1 MTEIRPTPGSWID
14 LLADTAAR
22 VPDRVAFR
30 HLADGETPAGELT
43 YAQLDAGARAVAAR
57 LQALGLG
64 GREVVLLY
72 PSGLDYVT
80 AFFGCLYAGAVAV
93 PAYPPTR
100 QPRSLARIVGIV
112 GDCGAGTVLTTTAFA
127 AKLGSRMPAAAA
139 LRVVTTDDMPH
150 DGAEPWTRPAADA
163 DTLAFIQY
171 TSGSTSNPRG
181 VLLTHGNLLSNAAV
195 TQRLFRTGEDTRIVS
210 WLPMY
215 HDMGLIGSVLGTVH
229 SGGSCVLMSPSAF
242 AQRPGR
248 WLEAISRF
256 GATAS
261 GAPNF
266 AYDLCV
272 DRIGPE
278 ERARLDLSSWEV
290 AFNGAEPLRPSTLR
304 RFAEAFAGSGFR
316 AEALTP
322 CYGLAEA
329 TLLVTGKRWG
339 APAAVDGAPP
349 SGGAPVVSS
358 GIPADDVRVE
368 IVDAATHRPADP
380 GAVGEIWVDSPGAAR
395 GYLGHPELSEATF
408 GATLAGTSGPR
419 FLRTGDL
426 GYLADGELHV
436 VGRLKDLVVVRGR
449 NHYPQDVEQT
459 AELCHEALRPGGGAA
474 FPVTVGGEE
483 HLALVHEID
492 RSFEGDLDEVVTTAR
507 AAVAAEHRVRPHTV
521 VLIRTGSLP
530 RTSSGKVQRRACKA
544 ELLAGSLKVLLADHD
559 DGRAP
564 DDVRP
569 SAADPAVTV
578 PAVTDLARPAPEGP
592 AATGAPDPGPAPHPG
607 PGPAP
612 DLAPDAWRTEGIL
625 AFLREQVALI
635 LRREDVVPDRPLLE
649 LGLDSLGT
657 VDLQHRI
664 AGELGLAV
672 DLEEELTSTLTE
684 LAASLAARPHGTAER
699 AAVRPVTGR
708 AADGDRPLTPA
719 QQAQWLGHRL
729 APDSTAQVIAAAV
742 AVRGTLDTD
751 ALRRALDAAAARH
764 PALRTTFHATGD
776 GPVGHVHDELRPE
789 FARHDAAGTD
799 PATLDEEL
807 VRAAYRP
814 FDLEHGPL
822 LRAAVFSLAEDD
834 HRLVLAVHHIAADLW
849 SLEVLLADLDR
860 LYPAALAEQPL
871 TAETVDEAPRT
882 PAGAERDRLLT
893 YWKEELADA
902 PTLLP
907 LPADLPRTDR
917 RRLHG
922 AAEPF
927 RLGPRTSARL
937 TALAAARGTTRY
949 TVLLA
954 AYQVLLSRI
963 TGRRDLLVATPV
975 HGRAGPRE
983 AASVALYADMVPLR
997 GRIDD
1002 DEDFAALLGRTH
1014 GVVRAGIAHA
1024 GLGISSI
1031 AGHLAPERAPGRP
1044 ALAQAVFTLHRPVG
1058 RHGALLAACALGLP
1072 GPGGGVLGPLTL
1084 RPAPFTPPAGQ
1095 FETGVTLAEID
1106 DELHGVLH
1114 YDTDL
1119 FLPATARGWAEQFVT
1134 LLEQVTA
1141 DPATPL
1147 ADLLGARPSA
1157 APAAGEE
1164 TRRLRPVHEM
1174 FADRVALAP
1183 HRTAVVWEG
1192 GELTYRELDV
1202 RANRLAHRLIAEGV
1216 GPESMVGICL
1226 PRSPELVVAVLAVA
1240 KAGGAY
1246 VPLDPGHPAERIR
1259 HVLADTAPR
1268 VLVST
1273 ATAAAR
1279 LPLLEAVLVDL
1290 DAEADALDALPEDD
1304 PGVPGD
1310 LDRLA
1315 YVIHTSGSSGRP
1327 KGVLVPCRG
1336 VANLFAGGDF
1346 RFDHT
1351 DVWTLFHS
1359 YTFDFSVWEL
1369 WGPLVHGGRLVV
1381 VPTEA
1386 TLSPP
1391 AFWDLI
1397 QERRVTVLNQTPAVF
1412 AELTAAAPERLRGL
1426 DLRHVVFGGE
1436 KLEAGHLTVWRDHGE
1451 PATRLVNMY
1460 GITEITVHA
1469 TYGPLTGHEDA
1480 GQPPL
1485 GGPLPGTDLRLLD
1498 EEGRPVGA
1506 GEPGEIC
1513 VGGHGVARGY
1523 LGRPALTAERFVPHP
1538 DRPGQRMYRSGDLG
1552 RLGPDGAL
1560 EYLGRADDQVKIR
1573 GHRIEPG
1580 EITAALRTH
1589 PGLRDACVLAD
1600 RDARGQVRLTGY
1612 VVPDGPEVPAAQL
1625 RTHLR
1630 DRLPEY
1636 LVPGGFRSLAALPL
1650 TANGKI
1656 DRRVLLALEE
1666 TPAHGDA
1673 PATPTEVE
1681 VGRTVDELLGVS
1693 GTSRDDDLFALGWHS
1708 LLMARLSLRVEERY
1722 GVRIPLQELFT
1733 APTVARIA
1741 AAVDEALAR
1750 PAAPAAPPG
1759 GIARADRSRYAAPA
1773 SPSGR
1778 LRLPDSFR

>member
-43 YAQLDAGARAVAAR
+43 YAQLDTGARAVAAR
-57 LQALGLG
+57 LQALGLR

-112 GDCGAGTVLTTTAFA
+112 ADCGAGTVLTTTAFA

-139 LRVVTTDDMPH
+139 LRVVTTDDVPL
-150 DGAEPWTRPAADA
+150 DGVEPWSRPVADA

-304 RFAEAFAGSGFR
+304 RFAEAFADSGFR

-339 APAAVDGAPP
+339 TPAAVDKAPP
-349 SGGAPVVSS
+349 SDGAPVVSS

-368 IVDAATHRPADP
+368 IVDAATHRPAEP
-380 GAVGEIWVDSPGAAR
+380 GAVGEIWVDSPGTAH

-408 GATLAGTSGPR
+408 GATLAGTPGPR

-426 GYLADGELHV
+426 GYLAEGELHV

-449 NHYPQDVEQT
+449 NHYPQDIERT
-459 AELCHEALRPGGGAA
+459 AELSHEALRPGGGAA

-483 HLALVHEID
+483 HLALVHELD
-492 RSFEGDLDEVVTTAR
+492 RSFEGDLDEVVTAAR
-507 AAVAAEHRVRPHTV
+507 AGVAAEHRVRPHSV
-521 VLIRTGSLP
+521 VLIRAGSLP
-530 RTSSGKVQRRACKA
+530 RTSSGKVQRRACRA

-559 DGRAP
+559 DGRTP
-564 DDVRP
+564 DDEQP
-569 SAADPAVTV
+569 YEGPPAADSVDL
-578 PAVTDLARPAPEGP
+578 AVTDPAEPT
-592 AATGAPDPGPAPHPG
+592 AAGGASDPGAAAPDPGAE
-607 PGPAP
+607 A
-612 DLAPDAWRTEGIL
+612 RIL

-635 LRREDVVPDRPLLE
+635 LRGEDIVPDRPLLE

-699 AAVRPVTGR
+699 R
-708 AADGDRPLTPA
+708 AAPPDASRTADGELLLTPA

-742 AVRGTLDTD
+742 AVRGTLDAD

-789 FARHDAAGTD
+789 YTLHDAPGTD
-799 PATLDEEL
+799 PAALDEEL
-807 VRAAYRP
+807 ARAAYRP

-822 LRAAVFSLAEDD
+822 LRAVVFRLAEDD

-860 LYPAALAEQPL
+860 LYPAALAGEPL
-871 TAETVDEAPRT
+871 TAEAVGEAPRT
-882 PAGAERDRLLT
+882 PEGAERDRLLT
-893 YWKEELADA
+893 YWKEELAGA

-927 RLGPRTSARL
+927 RLGARTSDRL

-954 AYQVLLSRI
+954 AYQVLLARI

-997 GRIDD
+997 GRIRDE
-1002 DEDFAALLGRTH
+1002 EDFTALLARTH
-1014 GVVRAGIAHA
+1014 GVVRSGIAHT

-1072 GPGGGVLGPLTL
+1072 GPSGALGPLTL
-1084 RPAPFTPPAGQ
+1084 EAAPFTPPAGQ

-1106 DELHGVLH
+1106 GELHGVLH
-1114 YDTDL
+1114 HDTDL
-1119 FLPATARGWAEQFVT
+1119 FLPATARGWADQFVT
-1134 LLEQVTA
+1134 LLERVTA
-1141 DPATPL
+1141 DPGTRL
-1147 ADLLGARPSA
+1147 ADLLGAEPARTPS
-1157 APAAGEE
+1157 AAGEE

-1174 FADRVALAP
+1174 FADRAALAP

-1226 PRSPELVVAVLAVA
+1226 PRSPDMVVAVLAVA

-1259 HVLADTAPR
+1259 HVLDDTAPR

-1279 LPLLEAVLVDL
+1279 LPALDATLVDL
-1290 DAEADALDALPEDD
+1290 DAEAEALAALPGDD

-1336 VANLFAGGDF
+1336 VASLFAGGDF

-1369 WGPLVHGGRLVV
+1369 WGPLVHGGLLVV

-1397 QERRVTVLNQTPAVF
+1397 EKRRVTVLNQTPAVF
-1412 AELTAAAPERLRGL
+1412 AELTAAAPDRLSGL

-1436 KLEAGHLTVWRDHGE
+1436 RLEAGQLAVWRAHGD

-1469 TYGPLTGHEDA
+1469 TYGPLAGHEDA
-1480 GQPPL
+1480 AQPPL
-1485 GGPLPGTDLRLLD
+1485 GGPLPGTDVRLLD
-1498 EEGRPVGA
+1498 EDGRPVAA

-1538 DRPGQRMYRSGDLG
+1538 DRPGRRMYRSGDLG
-1552 RLGPDGAL
+1552 RTGPDGAL

-1612 VVPDGPEVPAAQL
+1612 VVPDGPQVPAAEL
-1625 RTHLR
+1625 RAHLR

-1636 LVPGGFRSLAALPL
+1636 LVPGGFRSLEALPL
-1650 TANGKI
+1650 TANGKT

-1666 TPAHGDA
+1666 RPAHGEA
-1673 PATPTEVE
+1673 PATPTELE
-1681 VGRTVDELLGVS
+1681 VGRTVDELLGVT
-1693 GTSRDDDLFALGWHS
+1693 GTGRDDDLFALGWHS

-1722 GVRIPLQELFT
+1722 GARIPLQELFT

-1750 PAAPAAPPG
+1750 PAVPVAPAG

-1773 SPSGR
+1773 SSSGR

>member
-22 VPDRVAFR
+22 APDRVAFR
-30 HLADGETPAGELT
+30 YLADGETPAGELT
-43 YAQLDAGARAVAAR
+43 YAGLDAGARAVAAR
-57 LQALGLG
+57 LQALGLA

-112 GDCGAGTVLTTTAFA
+112 RDCGAGTVLTTTAFA
-127 AKLGSRMPAAAA
+127 AKLGSRMPAAAE
-139 LRVVTTDDMPH
+139 LRVVTTDDVPS
-150 DGAEPWTRPAADA
+150 DEAELWSRPGAGA

-171 TSGSTSNPRG
+171 TSGSTSSPRG

-272 DRIGPE
+272 DRTGPE
-278 ERARLDLSSWEV
+278 ERALLDLGSWEV

-304 RFAEAFAGSGFR
+304 RFADAFAGSGFR
-316 AEALTP
+316 AEAFTP

-339 APAAVDGAPP
+339 TAAAVDGAPP

-368 IVDAATHRPADP
+368 IVDAATRRPADP
-380 GAVGEIWVDSPGAAR
+380 GAVGEIWVGSPGAAR

-408 GATLAGTSGPR
+408 GATLDGTSGPR

-436 VGRLKDLVVVRGR
+436 VGRLKDLVIVRGR

-459 AELCHEALRPGGGAA
+459 VELSHEAFRPGGGAV
-474 FPVTVGGEE
+474 FSVTVGATE

-492 RSFEGDLDEVVTTAR
+492 RGFEGDLAEVVTAAR

-521 VLIRTGSLP
+521 VLIRAGSLP
-530 RTSSGKVQRRACKA
+530 RTSSGKVQRGACRA

-559 DGRAP
+559 DDRAP
-564 DDVRP
+564 DTGHAEAPGRPDTGPADPGAPVAVPPDVTAP
-569 SAADPAVTV
+569 TGSGAAADAGEE
-578 PAVTDLARPAPEGP
+578 AR
-592 AATGAPDPGPAPHPG
+592 
-607 PGPAP
+607 
-612 DLAPDAWRTEGIL
+612 IL
-625 AFLREQVALI
+625 GFLREQVALI

-684 LAASLAARPHGTAER
+684 LAASLAARPRVTAGQS
-699 AAVRPVTGR
+699 RPSR
-708 AADGDRPLTPA
+708 ADGPAATGDRSPTPA

-742 AVRGTLDTD
+742 AVRGALDAD
-751 ALRRALDAAAARH
+751 ALHRALDAAAARH
-764 PALRTTFHATGD
+764 PGLRTTFHATAE
-776 GPVGHVHDELRPE
+776 GPVARVHEQLRPE
-789 FARHDAAGTD
+789 FARHDATTTD
-799 PATLDEEL
+799 PASLDREL
-807 VRAAYRP
+807 ARAAYRP

-822 LRAAVFSLAEDD
+822 LRAAVFTLAEDD
-834 HRLVLAVHHIAADLW
+834 HRLVLAVHHAAADLW

-860 LYPAALAEQPL
+860 LYPAALAGRAL
-871 TAETVDEAPRT
+871 DAGVVDEAPRT
-882 PAGAERDRLLT
+882 PEGAECERLLE
-893 YWKEELADA
+893 YWKGQLAGA

-917 RRLHG
+917 RRLRG

-927 RLGPRTSARL
+927 RLGPRTTARI

-954 AYQVLLSRI
+954 AYQVLLARL

-975 HGRAGPRE
+975 HGRAGPRQ
-983 AASVALYADMVPLR
+983 AASVALYADMIPLR
-997 GRIDD
+997 GRIRD
-1002 DEDFAALLGRTH
+1002 DEDFAALLRRTH
-1014 GVVRAGIAHA
+1014 ETVRSGIAHA

-1031 AGHLAPERAPGRP
+1031 AGQLAPERAPGRP

-1072 GPGGGVLGPLTL
+1072 GPGGALGELALEPV
-1084 RPAPFTPPAGQ
+1084 PFTPPAGQ

-1106 DELHGVLH
+1106 GELHGALH

-1119 FLPATARGWAEQFVT
+1119 FLPGTARDWADRFVA

-1141 DPATPL
+1141 DPATPQ
-1147 ADLLGARPSA
+1147 ADLLGDRPA
-1157 APAAGEE
+1157 PAPAPAAEE
-1164 TRRLRPVHEM
+1164 PRRLRPVHEM
-1174 FADRVALAP
+1174 FAERAAVAP

-1246 VPLDPGHPAERIR
+1246 VPLDPAHPAERIR
-1259 HVLADTAPR
+1259 HVLDDTAPR

-1273 ATAAAR
+1273 ATAATR
-1279 LPLLEAVLVDL
+1279 LPAFDAALVDL
-1290 DAEADALDALPEDD
+1290 DAEADALAGMPEDD

-1391 AFWDLI
+1391 AFWDLVK
-1397 QERRVTVLNQTPAVF
+1397 ERRVTVLNQTPAVF
-1412 AELTAAAPERLRGL
+1412 AELTAAAPERLAGL

-1436 KLEAGHLTVWRDHGE
+1436 KLEAGQLAVWRAHGD

-1469 TYGPLTGHEDA
+1469 TYGPLTGHDPDA
-1480 GQPPL
+1480 QPPL
-1485 GGPLPGTDLRLLD
+1485 GGPLPGCDLHLLD
-1498 EEGRPVGA
+1498 EEGRPVGT

-1538 DRPGQRMYRSGDLG
+1538 HRPGQRLYRSGDLG
-1552 RLGPDGAL
+1552 RLGPDGTL

-1580 EITAALRTH
+1580 EITAVLRTH

-1612 VVPDGPEVPAAQL
+1612 VVPDGPRVPVADL
-1625 RTHLR
+1625 RSHLR

-1636 LVPGGFRSLAALPL
+1636 LVPGAFRSLEALPL
-1650 TANGKI
+1650 TGNGKI
-1656 DRRVLLALEE
+1656 DRRALLALDVG
-1666 TPAHGDA
+1666 PARGDA
-1673 PATPTEVE
+1673 PATPTELE
-1681 VGRTVDELLGVS
+1681 VGRMVDELIGAT
-1693 GTSRDDDLFALGWHS
+1693 GTGRDDDLFALGWHS
-1708 LLMARLSLRVEERY
+1708 LLMARLSLRVEERF

-1741 AAVDEALAR
+1741 AAADEALAR
-1750 PAAPAAPPG
+1750 RAAPAAPAG